1 MSGPSAGP
9 SKPIVQPKHRFAFPK
24 SARLR
29 RRKDF
34 RRVLDQGFRV
44 AGPYFV
50 AFCCWRQ
57 DEGRP
62 RVGFSAPRSLGKA
75 VVRNRIKRRLREA
88 VRLNLEKLAPGWDV
102 VITARPGAAD
112 APFEQLLKAV
122 EELFARC
129 RG

>member
-9 SKPIVQPKHRFAFPK
+9 SKPIAHVKRRFAFPK

-34 RRVLDQGFRV
+34 RRVLEQGFRV

-50 AFCCWRQ
+50 AFCCSRQ

-88 VRLNLEKLAPGWDV
+88 VRLKFEKLAPGWDI
-102 VITARPGAAD
+102 VITARAGVAQ
-112 APFEQLLKAV
+112 APFEKLLEAV
-122 EELFARC
+122 EDLFTRC
-129 RG
+129 RA